1 MLTCLLIFYTLKTPL
16 NFAKNQCIGVL
27 LRYVCFH
34 PREAVPMND
43 KIYLTIRMNRELH
56 DKFRSVAAYEGRSMS
71 RQILYL
77 MNQCVVD
84 FEKKNGPIDPLE
96 DDGL

>member
-1 MLTCLLIFYTLKTPL
+1 
-16 NFAKNQCIGVL
+16 
-27 LRYVCFH
+27 
-34 PREAVPMND
+34 MND

-77 MNQCVVD
+77 MHQCVAD
-84 FEKKNGPIDPLE
+84 F
-96 DDGL
+96 

>member
-1 MLTCLLIFYTLKTPL
+1 
-16 NFAKNQCIGVL
+16 
-27 LRYVCFH
+27 
-34 PREAVPMND
+34 MND

-77 MNQCVVD
+77 MHQCVVG
-84 FEKKNGPIDPLE
+84 FEKKNGPIDQLPE
-96 DDGL
+96 DGGQ

>member
-1 MLTCLLIFYTLKTPL
+1 
-16 NFAKNQCIGVL
+16 
-27 LRYVCFH
+27 
-34 PREAVPMND
+34 MND

-77 MNQCVVD
+77 MHQCVAD
-84 FEKKNGPIDPLE
+84 FEKKNGPIDQLPE
-96 DDGL
+96 DGGQ

>member
-1 MLTCLLIFYTLKTPL
+1 
-16 NFAKNQCIGVL
+16 
-27 LRYVCFH
+27 
-34 PREAVPMND
+34 MND

-77 MNQCVVD
+77 MNQCVID
-84 FEKKNGPIDPLE
+84 FERKNGPIDTLPE
-96 DDGL
+96 DSGQ

>member
-1 MLTCLLIFYTLKTPL
+1 
-16 NFAKNQCIGVL
+16 
-27 LRYVCFH
+27 
-34 PREAVPMND
+34 MND

-77 MNQCVVD
+77 MHQCVVD
-84 FEKKNGPIDPLE
+84 FEKKNGPIDRLTE
-96 DDGL
+96 DGGQ

>member
-1 MLTCLLIFYTLKTPL
+1 
-16 NFAKNQCIGVL
+16 
-27 LRYVCFH
+27 
-34 PREAVPMND
+34 MND

-77 MNQCVVD
+77 MNQCVTD
-84 FEKKNGPIDPLE
+84 LEKKNGPIEPLSE
-96 DDGL
+96 GPGQ

>member
-1 MLTCLLIFYTLKTPL
+1 
-16 NFAKNQCIGVL
+16 
-27 LRYVCFH
+27 
-34 PREAVPMND
+34 MND

-77 MNQCVVD
+77 MSQCVVD
-84 FEKKNGPIDPLE
+84 FEKKNGPIDPLSE
-96 DDGL
+96 ERGQ

>member
-1 MLTCLLIFYTLKTPL
+1 
-16 NFAKNQCIGVL
+16 
-27 LRYVCFH
+27 
-34 PREAVPMND
+34 MND

-77 MNQCVVD
+77 MHQCVAD
-84 FEKKNGPIDPLE
+84 FEKKNGPIDQLTE
-96 DDGL
+96 DGGQ